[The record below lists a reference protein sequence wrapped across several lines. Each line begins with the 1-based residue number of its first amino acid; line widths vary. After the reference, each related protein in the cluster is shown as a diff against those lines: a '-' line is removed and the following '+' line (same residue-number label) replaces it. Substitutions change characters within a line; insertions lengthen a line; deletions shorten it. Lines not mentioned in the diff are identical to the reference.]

1 MSAVLGLLSRGPSV
15 LGPVRSASSLQR
27 NHRFATRSC
36 SMSKTGPGLR
46 PLEGIRVLDLTRVLA
61 GPFATMILGDLGA
74 EVIKV
79 ERPDVG
85 DDTRAWGPPFVANE
99 SVYFLSVNRN
109 KKSVCVDL
117 KHPSGV
123 TIVQELAQRCD
134 VLVENF
140 LPGKLDKMSL
150 GYEDLSR
157 LNPQLIYC
165 SISGYGQSGPRSQT
179 PGYDSIASAMSGM
192 MHITG
197 PEVGCSGPVLDLFW
211 SSLCFKSTGG
221 TQYRTGGGTSASRSG
236 HDRPGSRTVRSRR
249 RHGRSA
255 AATEDRDRKSHRLQ
269 PPVGSGFLSQPH
281 RCELPELWVGGQ
293 TMGDGPREHCPLS
306 GDGLQVNSTAAP
318 AAAAFTTKD
327 GHVVVAAG
335 NDKQFVKVCQV
346 LHLRE
351 LTEEPRY
358 RTNKL
363 RVQNRK
369 QLIETLSHRFRQHT
383 TSEWLRFF
391 EGSGVPVGPIN
402 SIQEVF
408 CDTQVKHN
416 NLIREMK
423 HPTAGL
429 IRVPGPAVHYSSF
442 EPPEATPPPLIGQ
455 HTVQVLRNTLS
466 YTDDAI
472 KSLLA
477 SKVVAQNVAS

>member
-36 SMSKTGPGLR
+36 SMSKTAGPGLR

-197 PEVGCSGPVLDLFW
+197 PEGGEPVRPGVAMTDLAAG
-211 SSLCFKSTGG
+211 LYAHGAVMAALL
-221 TQYRTGGGTSASRSG
+221 QRQRTGTGSHIDCNLLSAQVSCLSHIAANYLNCGWEARRWGTAHESIV
-236 HDRPGSRTVRSRR
+236 PY
-249 RHGRSA
+249 
-255 AATEDRDRKSHRLQ
+255 Q
-269 PPVGSGFLSQPH
+269 
-281 RCELPELWVGGQ
+281 
-293 TMGDGPREHCPLS
+293 
-306 GDGLQVNSTAAP
+306 
-318 AAAAFTTKD
+318 AFTTKD

>member
-1 MSAVLGLLSRGPSV
+1 
-15 LGPVRSASSLQR
+15 
-27 NHRFATRSC
+27 
-36 SMSKTGPGLR
+36 GPGLR
-46 PLEGIRVLDLTRVLA
+46 PLEGIRAVSRSY
-61 GPFATMILGDLGA
+61 
-74 EVIKV
+74 
-79 ERPDVG
+79 VG

-197 PEVGCSGPVLDLFW
+197 PEGGEPVRPGVAMTDLAAG
-211 SSLCFKSTGG
+211 LYAHGAVMAALL
-221 TQYRTGGGTSASRSG
+221 QRQRTGTGSHIDCNLLSAQVSCLSHIAANYLNCGWEARRWGTAHESIV
-236 HDRPGSRTVRSRR
+236 PY
-249 RHGRSA
+249 
-255 AATEDRDRKSHRLQ
+255 Q
-269 PPVGSGFLSQPH
+269 
-281 RCELPELWVGGQ
+281 
-293 TMGDGPREHCPLS
+293 
-306 GDGLQVNSTAAP
+306 
-318 AAAAFTTKD
+318 AFTTKD